1 MIKHLVRSGFL
12 ASFAGIALLIFATS
26 SASAERL
33 PKLVGEAI
41 SILET
46 KQNSGKPIPPR
57 VLQQAHAIAF
67 IEVTRGAFGFGGSG
81 GDGVL
86 LVRQANGNWSAPF
99 AFGQSGASVGFQ
111 IGVDVQRYIYVF
123 NTEGGWKPFV
133 GSTKIN
139 FEAIARAT
147 AGPDSDEAVAQ
158 TGLPPVDLYVYSVS
172 NGVFAGAA
180 IGGQSVGGEKSVNR
194 DAYGTPDPAK
204 IFDPKT
210 LVPDYSKPLYDSLK
224 RAGSSKNWFN
234 FGK

>member
-1 MIKHLVRSGFL
+1 MIKSFVRSGLFAAL
-12 ASFAGIALLIFATS
+12 AGVLALSFTAA

-57 VLQQAHAIAF
+57 ILQQARAVAF

-86 LVRQANGNWSAPF
+86 LLRQANGSWSAPF
-99 AFGQSGASVGFQ
+99 AFGQNGASVGFQ
-111 IGVDVQRYIYVF
+111 IGVDVQRYIYIF
-123 NTEGGWKPFV
+123 NTDQGWKPFV
-133 GSTKIN
+133 GDGHLN
-139 FEAIARAT
+139 FEALARAT
-147 AGPDSDEAVAQ
+147 AGPDSDSTVADS
-158 TGLPPVDLYVYSVS
+158 GLPPVDLYIYSVS

-180 IGGQSVGGEKSVNR
+180 IGGQSVGGEKGVNR
-194 DAYGTPDPAK
+194 AAYGTADAAK

-210 LVPDYSKPLYDSLK
+210 LIPDYTKPLYESLK
-224 RAGSSKNWFN
+224 KAGANKSWYNL
-234 FGK
+234 GK